1 MNDRGSGMSSN
12 ESNNYP
18 GIRRVAT
25 YTSSAVQHPR
35 SSLTQVRMY
44 AEEEHEE
51 GFYLLC
57 GGGDRHESG
66 LKLAVETFDKSIGC
80 RVVSRGTYPC

>member
-12 ESNNYP
+12 ESNNYS

-44 AEEEHEE
+44 V
-51 GFYLLC
+51 C
-57 GGGDRHESG
+57 RGG
-66 LKLAVETFDKSIGC
+66 T
-80 RVVSRGTYPC
+80 